1 MEPWVILGGSCIT
14 EKPTLIWAVTLGS
27 YVSRVSSVTWRQLH
41 QRRFFSCLLLLW
53 PQGRSLW
60 VLCQES
66 CEFCKL
72 EALMSL
78 IISFSPSRKK
88 RRECF
93 SLGKQT
99 LYYWLSKAWQAQ
111 EYTENSF
118 KKINVFLCVCVNTH
132 VHALWVYGYMCAMA
146 HIWSQ
151 KTVLR
156 CLFHLVKSGY
166 LLFLQHCTYQAMILN
181 QFSCCCAG
189 VTDVSQHIWLFTWVL
204 SIGFGLS
211 DLHGKFFLPAKPPPH
226 LPFGTFLLVSYC
238 LQHRGLEYFG
248 YKH

>member
-1 MEPWVILGGSCIT
+1 MSFIEVSSKSKVEDDWWDHGWFGGGSCFT
-14 EKPTLIWAVTLGS
+14 EKPTPIWAVTLGS
-27 YVSRVSSVTWRQLH
+27 CVSRVSSVTWRQLH
-41 QRRFFSCLLLLW
+41 QRRFFSCLLLLR
-53 PQGRSLW
+53 PQGRGLW
-60 VLCQES
+60 VLSQES

-78 IISFSPSRKK
+78 TISFSPSRKK

-111 EYTENSF
+111 EYTENSL
-118 KKINVFLCVCVNTH
+118 KKINVFVCVCLNTH
-132 VHALWVYGYMCAMA
+132 VHALRVYGYMCAMA

-156 CLFHLVKSGY
+156 CLFHLVMSGY

-181 QFSCCCAG
+181 QFSCCCAW

-204 SIGFGLS
+204 GIGFGLS
-211 DLHGKFFLPAKPPPH
+211 DLHGKFFYPPSH
-226 LPFGTFLLVSYC
+226 LPTFHLEHSY
-238 LQHRGLEYFG
+238 
-248 YKH
+248 

>member
-1 MEPWVILGGSCIT
+1 MEPWVILGGSCVT
-14 EKPTLIWAVTLGS
+14 EKPTPIWAVTLGS

-60 VLCQES
+60 VLCQEC

-88 RRECF
+88 RREYF

-99 LYYWLSKAWQAQ
+99 LYYWLFKAWQAQ

-118 KKINVFLCVCVNTH
+118 KRLMCLCVYVWTH
-132 VHALWVYGYMCAMA
+132 MCMLCGYMGTCVPW
-146 HIWSQ
+146 HIYGA
-151 KTVLR
+151 R
-156 CLFHLVKSGY
+156 R
-166 LLFLQHCTYQAMILN
+166 
-181 QFSCCCAG
+181 QFSG
-189 VTDVSQHIWLFTWVL
+189 VYSTLSSQGISCFYSTAHTRLWSSISSPVAVL
-204 SIGFGLS
+204 GLQMCHS
-211 DLHGKFFLPAKPPPH
+211 TPDCLHGFWALDLDCQTCMASFFTRQATSPPSIWNI
-226 LPFGTFLLVSYC
+226 LISLLLSSTTKIRI
-238 LQHRGLEYFG
+238 LWL
-248 YKH
+248 